1 MRNLKRTLSLFLA
14 ALMLASF
21 MEPAAMVYASEP
33 QTEPTAQTVEQD
45 TSAQNGAAPVEG
57 LADAQTIES
66 VQPDPVTQPQA
77 DTDSDPKVP
86 PEEPA
91 DKPEAPTAHLS
102 GTMVVSADDI
112 IVSYADLYKKGDAVT
127 TKVTISAK
135 IKNDDGPITDWMQ
148 RFKTD
153 APKAS
158 INAKVNYPEPGVEPV
173 RNQRDSKADFI
184 QIKETANV
192 SFTKESLGLDTV
204 VRRLKNVTIPV
215 TLEVEVGGS
224 LITIEET
231 ATFNIIFT
239 NEPPEAGFT
248 LVTNEMA
255 KIDPDG
261 RFFYVGKTI
270 TLTDKASDPED
281 DLASN
286 EITIKKDGAAVAVI
300 EDGKW
305 LTGGPASKGQA
316 VTNTG
321 VTPDGTFTFQFSDPG
336 TYTIEQEVT
345 DTWGETTREVK
356 TVKVSA
362 APEAPVSKIKVSSDY
377 SLENETIRVSDVST
391 DPNDDIVKWE
401 WDEVLIQNADGSTAP
416 AAGNVTGSL
425 KNKGPEDSEDV
436 VPGGE
441 LTFSK
446 RGTYV
451 IGLTVTD
458 VLGASNK
465 STITIKIVDNVPI
478 LKITPSNGIVN
489 GKPVV
494 SALTKPL
501 WANAFEKADAFD
513 PHFSAAAD
521 LPSGTPTIS
530 GAEYLV
536 VKQNRA
542 VYLDTAES
550 FGNGIRDKD
559 TQWVFSN
566 VNGYANFVE
575 QNVVF
580 EDRASNDRHKLF
592 IAKEPGCFQL
602 TVTLHNDYSDE
613 LAQSNPNDPSLV
625 ARTKTLIVVVVPD
638 EAPEVVLSVINDE
651 VPSFDENPSSITVHV
666 SASAKSVDND
676 MLAKYEWKV
685 FCDKN
690 NDGDFTNDGTY
701 FQKTGTGLAE
711 IDIPIRFATV
721 AGNYKVQLTV
731 TEAIGQTTITKYL
744 DKTYAKQTTVS
755 STFNVNWSPTI
766 DFQLSDFAYT
776 DDTVRTGVK
785 VKDEALATCVVDW
798 ELWRSTDSVNFTKV
812 NPSTLP
818 VCSLTASNIEMRIAS
833 PGYYMLKA
841 TITDAEGHSTSH
853 TANVIRIYDLPQ
865 AVISD
870 GVQYRWQN
878 EPWTYKEA
886 RKFTLSGANSRADD
900 IAGKALHE
908 IDHDKDMWSITPLE
922 GQDSSNILVEDLDGT
937 LQLSLDN
944 FYFKMSHKEFNQQLA
959 ILAPG
964 KYQVDY
970 SVVNTYGKRS
980 VPVSQVITIA
990 PDTAPIVSAVVNNPT
1005 PVPDANGNMYATFI
1019 LNFITFKSDDNDYI
1033 DDGFY
1038 SIKFA
1043 YDADND
1049 GDFDDEN
1056 WQTVRMRDLEFT
1068 SATRYEK
1075 LAKYSTNQT
1084 GLGNYK
1090 FSFWAKDTW
1099 ADETLD
1105 SVPDSARKETTF
1117 EVVASVDN
1125 TAPSGT
1131 FTIRKI
1137 IAGDVVLSGARSIVR
1152 ENLQKTSE
1160 TYSNQFGGEAGG
1172 TKLDVVTERID
1183 AGSQSVTADFPW
1195 IKDMS
1200 SSIGNI
1206 SFDPRK
1212 SNNVNMV
1219 GNPSRPGKNAFYY
1232 LDENPNSQKFTFGYN
1247 LNFGDSFNA
1256 AGMLIGIK
1264 KEGNQLVGYML
1275 SLNNYSWKSQSN
1287 ASNGGLWKVR
1297 WTLSNNSSNVESKTL
1312 LKGLD
1317 ISQSGNLEVTY
1328 DGKEIVVK
1336 QGAKET
1342 VIAVPEIYG
1351 YGYGFFSDHYSHGCD
1366 SIGSFQL
1373 TDITL
1378 ETSNWK
1384 NLEQICLESTW
1395 RVGSEKFVIFA
1406 TDIEEE
1412 IMWRKRAQET
1422 LSAEDQNFNAI
1433 LNSWTTVGGQVWAAN
1448 NNTLYCSMPG
1458 GWNNGR
1464 NGLSTIIYN
1473 PLAMETDDVTISFT
1487 ANGTA
1492 SQLMEG
1498 VCWRVNRNAD
1508 GTFNGYFMN
1517 VGSHVPASSGI
1528 GLMKFE
1534 NIEFGTYAS
1543 NITEWG
1549 NLDLGKLIWCWFQH
1563 YGKPAAVGQVRE
1575 YTGNGHNARVTFLGT
1590 YPGAL
1595 NGDIIITVEDNHF
1608 TVTYNGNQIFN
1619 VTDNSFAKGSYG
1631 FWGNNCEMSQ
1641 SMLISNLVVTTFG
1654 ETTAISDDF
1663 SRLVALLE
1671 AQNIHVIIM
1680 HSAENKAQ
1688 MEEFVNSLSV
1698 PSKAIQINRISEYN
1712 QKLAIA
1718 TQFIKDILL
1727 RNANNSWW
1735 VTVNDTVEYQKFYED
1750 VNKDPQW
1757 LYTDSN
1763 PNWDNPRINVLSQQ
1777 QQIFW
1782 DDPSYLAQYF
1792 WYSHKADTFDNS
1804 MGIANFH
1811 QSRLNKEITNFQK
1824 VGTYSTNYKVK
1835 DNPVPNKSDNTTEN
1849 PFDSFRLWS
1858 NDYGNDIINEIT
1870 GQVTNP
1876 YQPIYVHRVPI
1887 AAFSLN
1893 ASRNASGDISRIQV
1907 QSSAYDLDHNVSDQ
1921 TKKGLQEYK
1930 WTFSDS
1936 EGVLH
1941 TGYFTDEAQGVQWI
1955 NDMINTVD
1963 FSYIQNASVI
1973 YQVRDYDGAD
1983 TNETIRALQKING
1996 MWTES
2001 NVQITKDGAW
2011 SEPNYV
2017 WIANREVA
2025 PIALFE
2031 TNKSTYDIGEAIS
2044 IIDYSYSPCFD
2055 RLTSWTWSVQR
2066 TNNPAEKLATFTD
2079 NNISSAQ
2086 QRIFQWI
2093 DNRKLETTDEGNTY
2107 SITLMVT
2114 DAHGRKSP
2122 EYTRQIIIS
2131 PSNNPPT
2138 VTGNT
2143 NTVLTHNNP
2152 TIYEYDPYDETLT
2165 NPYYNNEKRGLERFN
2180 LGLAIQDI
2188 DNTDKYGPAND
2199 STRFRVQYMF
2209 ERYTTKTRAEMAA
2222 NEANLSPV
2230 KAVTYPTK
2238 AVTAAQAKNSSSVL
2252 PFQLFKDNN
2261 KGLSWGNYRVT
2272 VLVTDIPNNGKP
2284 GATTQYETNPR
2295 TIALDLYVIPKLFI
2309 DDATHKLEMFF
2320 NGEPYELTMEVI
2332 PGECLEITAE
2342 TGAESIGTRIVYP
2355 DGLGGTL
2362 VQEMT
2367 PIKVT
2372 KDTIKWQAIW
2382 TLPEDVEEDDLDAN
2396 MFYYFDV
2403 ETYTNY
2409 GNLNGEE
2416 TRAKKSTQHI
2426 KVLPIKLYDFNI
2438 TGVTDPSVT
2447 FTAAPSG
2454 DTNPPIFVRNMAM
2467 DLNNAES
2474 LMKLS
2479 YAFEFEITSKGMK
2492 KDNDHVVLEPVFY
2505 GWDGTAYNDELDMY
2519 YISNDKYVKL
2529 GDTNDTY
2536 GIYTSAEDDSIYLG
2550 SLSQLTLPIECRT
2563 FVDRAT
2569 QKWTGRY
2576 GLPGSAVFVKK
2587 GVPLSEEDLYHTDEQ
2602 GHGVLIAFNI
2612 YATKEGVSKY
2622 NYVAKGQWTK
2632 EFFQN
2637 EGTGAIINLQKQI
2650 YNQPWVTATY
2660 HIPTIVVNGDANAL
2674 SNYETRPVWTK

>member
-1 MRNLKRTLSLFLA
+1 MRNLKRTLSLFLT

-21 MEPAAMVYASEP
+21 MEPTAMVYASEL

-45 TSAQNGAAPVEG
+45 ISARNGAAPVEG
-57 LADAQTIES
+57 LADAQSSES
-66 VQPDPVTQPQA
+66 VQPDSVTQPQA

-91 DKPEAPTAHLS
+91 DKPEAPAAHLS

-148 RFKTD
+148 RYKTD

-321 VTPDGTFTFQFSDPG
+321 VTPDGTFTFQFSDSG

-377 SLENETIRVSDVST
+377 SLENETIKVSDVST

-559 TQWVFSN
+559 TQWIFSD
-566 VNGYANFVE
+566 VNGYANFVD

-744 DKTYAKQTTVS
+744 DKAYAKQTTVS

-766 DFQLSDFAYT
+766 DFQLADFAYT
-776 DDTVRTGVK
+776 DDTVRASVK

-798 ELWRSTDSVNFTKV
+798 ELWRSTDSVTFTKV

-870 GVQYRWQN
+870 GAQYRWQN

-886 RKFTLSGANSRADD
+886 RKFTLSGMSSRADD

-908 IDHDKDMWSITPLE
+908 IDHDKDIWSITPLE
-922 GQDSSNILVEDLDGT
+922 GQDSSSILVEDLDGT
-937 LQLSLDN
+937 LQTSLDN
-944 FYFKMSHKEFNQQLA
+944 SYFKMSHKEFNQQLA
-959 ILAPG
+959 VLAPG
-964 KYQVDY
+964 KYQIDY

-980 VPVSQVITIA
+980 VPVSQVITIV

-1068 SATRYEK
+1068 SATRHEK

-1084 GLGNYK
+1084 GLGSYK

-1099 ADETLD
+1099 SEETLD

-1117 EVVASVDN
+1117 EVVASVEN
-1125 TAPSGT
+1125 TAPIGR
-1131 FTIRKI
+1131 FTLRKI
-1137 IAGDVVLSGARSIVR
+1137 VAGDVVLSGARSIVR
-1152 ENLQKTSE
+1152 ENLQKTSQ
-1160 TYSNQFGGEAGG
+1160 TYVSEFGGEAGG
-1172 TKLDVVTERID
+1172 TKLDMATERID
-1183 AGSQSVTADFPW
+1183 AGSQNVTGNFPW
-1195 IKDMS
+1195 IKDVDR
-1200 SSIGNI
+1200 SIGSIN
-1206 SFDPRK
+1206 FDPRK
-1212 SNNVNMV
+1212 SNNVNMA
-1219 GNPSRPGKNAFYY
+1219 GNPSNAGKNCFYY
-1232 LDENPNSQKFTFGYN
+1232 IDENPNNQKFTFGYS
-1247 LNFGDSFNA
+1247 LDFGDNYNA
-1256 AGMLIGIK
+1256 AGMLIGITQS
-1264 KEGNQLVGYML
+1264 GNNLVGYML
-1275 SLNNYSWKSQSN
+1275 SLNNDETWADGNSG
-1287 ASNGGLWKVR
+1287 ANGCIWKVCWGLGQCSTQFTTSDAR
-1297 WTLSNNSSNVESKTL
+1297 YGT
-1312 LKGLD
+1312 GLD
-1317 ISQSGNLEVTY
+1317 IGNGNTPNTRKRIATLNISTSGSLQVEYN
-1328 DGKEIVVK
+1328 GKEITVTQGSYKNTVK
-1336 QGAKET
+1336 LPET
-1342 VIAVPEIYG
+1342 FG
-1351 YGYGFFSDHYSHGCD
+1351 YGYGFFSDHYHHGCS

-1378 ETSNWK
+1378 ETENWK
-1384 NLEQICLESTW
+1384 TLEQICLESTW
-1395 RVGSEKFVIFA
+1395 RAGSERFVIFA
-1406 TDIEEE
+1406 TDEIEET
-1412 IMWRKRAQET
+1412 MQHY
-1422 LSAEDQNFNAI
+1422 S
-1433 LNSWTTVGGQVWAAN
+1433 
-1448 NNTLYCSMPG
+1448 
-1458 GWNNGR
+1458 
-1464 NGLSTIIYN
+1464 
-1473 PLAMETDDVTISFT
+1473 
-1487 ANGTA
+1487 NGTI
-1492 SQLMEG
+1492 
-1498 VCWRVNRNAD
+1498 N
-1508 GTFNGYFMN
+1508 
-1517 VGSHVPASSGI
+1517 
-1528 GLMKFE
+1528 
-1534 NIEFGTYAS
+1534 
-1543 NITEWG
+1543 
-1549 NLDLGKLIWCWFQH
+1549 
-1563 YGKPAAVGQVRE
+1563 
-1575 YTGNGHNARVTFLGT
+1575 
-1590 YPGAL
+1590 
-1595 NGDIIITVEDNHF
+1595 
-1608 TVTYNGNQIFN
+1608 
-1619 VTDNSFAKGSYG
+1619 
-1631 FWGNNCEMSQ
+1631 
-1641 SMLISNLVVTTFG
+1641 
-1654 ETTAISDDF
+1654 DDF
-1663 SRLVALLE
+1663 ARLVALLE
-1671 AQNIHVIIM
+1671 AQNIHVIVM
-1680 HSAENKAQ
+1680 HSAKNRQQ
-1688 MEEFVNSLSV
+1688 MQEFVNSLTV
-1698 PSKAIQINRISEYN
+1698 EAKALQINSISQYN
-1712 QKLAIA
+1712 QVLAQA
-1718 TQFIKDILL
+1718 TQFIKDVLIK
-1727 RNANNSWW
+1727 NANTSWW
-1735 VTVNDTVEYQKFYED
+1735 VTVNDKLEYQKFYD
-1750 VNKDPQW
+1750 DINKDPQW
-1757 LYTDSN
+1757 LYTDTN
-1763 PNWDNPRINVLSQQ
+1763 PNWDNPRITNQSQQ
-1777 QQIFW
+1777 YQIFW

-1792 WYSHKADTFDNS
+1792 WYKHNPMAFDNS
-1804 MGIANFH
+1804 MGMAPFSE
-1811 QSRLNKEITNFQK
+1811 SRLNKEITNFSR
-1824 VGTYSTNYKVK
+1824 VGIYSTNYKIK
-1835 DNPVPNKSDNTTEN
+1835 DNPVPNKADNTTEN
-1849 PFDSFRLWS
+1849 PFDSHRLWS
-1858 NDYGNDIINEIT
+1858 NEYGNDIINELT
-1870 GQVTNP
+1870 GEIVNP
-1876 YQPIYVHRVPI
+1876 YQPIYVHRLPV
-1887 AAFSLN
+1887 AAFSIN
-1893 ASRNASGDISRIQV
+1893 ASRNATGNISGLTIS
-1907 QSSAYDLDHNVSDQ
+1907 SSAYDLDHNVSDRARR
-1921 TKKGLQEYK
+1921 GLQEYR
-1930 WTFSDS
+1930 WTYSDS
-1936 EGVLH
+1936 HGMLH
-1941 TGYFTDEAQGVQWI
+1941 TAYFTDEATGVQWI
-1955 NDMINTVD
+1955 NEMANTID
-1963 FSYIQNASVI
+1963 FAAVKNASII
-1973 YQVRDYDGAD
+1973 YQVRDYDGPD
-1983 TNETIRALQKING
+1983 TNETANVLVKRNG
-1996 MWTES
+1996 SW
-2001 NVQITKDGAW
+2001 VQTTASIPKDGAW

-2017 WIANREVA
+2017 WLADGNVA

-2031 TNKSTYDIGEAIS
+2031 TDKSTYDLGERIQ
-2044 IIDYSYSPCFD
+2044 ITDYSYSPCFD
-2055 RLTSWTWSVQR
+2055 TLTRWTWTVKR
-2066 TNNPAEKLATFTD
+2066 VTNDAEAFGPFTD
-2079 NNISSAQ
+2079 NNIASAQ

-2093 DNRKLETTDEGNTY
+2093 DGRQLELSDEDNTY
-2107 SITLMVT
+2107 TITLMVT
-2114 DAHGRKSP
+2114 DAHGRESP
-2122 EYTRQIIIS
+2122 EFSKKIVIS

-2143 NTVLTHNNP
+2143 GTALKHNNP
-2152 TIYEYDPYDETLT
+2152 TIYEYDPYDENLT
-2165 NPYYNNEKRGLERFN
+2165 NPYYNNEKRGLEN
-2180 LGLAIQDI
+2180 LALGLDIQDI
-2188 DNTDKYGPAND
+2188 DNTDKYGPANN
-2199 STRFRVQYMF
+2199 SNRFKVQYMF
-2209 ERYTTKTRAEMAA
+2209 ERFTTKTRQEMAA
-2222 NEANLSPV
+2222 NEATLSPV
-2230 KAVTYPTK
+2230 KAVTYPVRT
-2238 AVTAAQAKNSSSVL
+2238 VSAAQAKDSTRVL
-2252 PFQLFKDNN
+2252 PFRYFKDNG
-2261 KGLSWGNYRVT
+2261 KGLTWGNYRIT
-2272 VLVTDIPNNGKP
+2272 MYVTDIPNNGKP
-2284 GATTQYETNPR
+2284 GSTAQYETNPR
-2295 TIALDLYVIPKLFI
+2295 TVALDLYVIPKLFL
-2309 DDATHKLEMFF
+2309 DDAEHAIEMFF
-2320 NGEPYELTMEVI
+2320 NGQPYELTMEVI
-2332 PGECLEITAE
+2332 PGENLEITAV
-2342 TGAESIGTRIVYP
+2342 TGAESIGTRIIYP

-2362 VQEMT
+2362 TQEMT
-2367 PIKVT
+2367 PVKVT
-2372 KDTIKWQAIW
+2372 KDSIKWQAIW
-2382 TLPEDVEEDDLDAN
+2382 TLPDDVEEDDLDAN
-2396 MFYYFDV
+2396 SFYYFDIQ
-2403 ETYTNY
+2403 TYTNY
-2409 GNLNGEE
+2409 GNRSGEE
-2416 TRAKKSTQHI
+2416 TRVKTANRHI

-2529 GDTNDTY
+2529 GDTSDTY

-2550 SLSQLTLPIECRT
+2550 FLSQLTLPIECRT

-2587 GVPLSEEDLYHTDEQ
+2587 GVPLSEEALYHTDEQ